1 MSEGPRLERAGMM
14 QAGDDEK
21 DARPGDAPA
30 TGRKTLALLAAS
42 GSIALLLYATLG
54 RDGHEIAPPSS
65 GEAVATPDVKAGPD
79 TGSARATDALEPVV
93 AGTEPSALKPPGFDV
108 VRVAPDGSAVVAG
121 RAAPGS
127 VVTVY
132 ADDLP
137 LADAQADA
145 DGNFVAVFRAT
156 PSEEPRALTLDSV
169 SPEGVSAS
177 SEEAVVLLPGSGPP
191 EPPKAT
197 ETAQPV
203 EGELVGGAVAVGAAP
218 PEDDA
223 PDSEPEL
230 RAAANV
236 EPDAPESEPK
246 VAATAILR
254 PEGVEVALNEGAAA
268 TGETERRV
276 SLASISYGE
285 GGEVSLAGLGGAGA
299 RLRAY
304 VDDDFATETDVGDDG
319 RWAIEL
325 GNVEEGIYRLR
336 IDQIDTQGRVAS
348 RVETPFQR
356 DYPKL
361 PLPRPGSGPRPIAI
375 TVQPGA
381 NLWTLARVHYGSGVL
396 YTQIFTANSDLIG
409 DPDLIYPGQILSL
422 PGVETT
428 E

>member
-21 DARPGDAPA
+21 DGRPGDAPA

-42 GSIALLLYATLG
+42 GSIAFLLYATLG
-54 RDGHEIAPPSS
+54 RDGHEIAPPPS
-65 GEAVATPDVKAGPD
+65 GEAVSAADVKTGLD
-79 TGSARATDALEPVV
+79 TGSARATDAPEPDV

-108 VRVAPDGSAVVAG
+108 VRVAPDGSAVIAG

-145 DGNFVAVFRAT
+145 DGNFVAVFRVN
-156 PSEEPRALTLDSV
+156 PSEKPRALTLDSV
-169 SPEGVSAS
+169 SSEGVSAS
-177 SEEAVVLLPGSGPP
+177 SEEVVVLLPGSGPAEPSEALEP
-191 EPPKAT
+191 E
-197 ETAQPV
+197 QPV
-203 EGELVGGAVAVGAAP
+203 EGELVGDVVAVGAP
-218 PEDDA
+218 PEDDV

-230 RAAANV
+230 PAAANV
-236 EPDAPESEPK
+236 EPDKPESEPQ

-254 PEGVEVALNEGAAA
+254 PEGVEVALNEAAA
-268 TGETERRV
+268 VTGETERQV

-361 PLPRPGSGPRPIAI
+361 PLPRPGSGPRPIAV

-396 YTQIFTANSDLIG
+396 YTQIFTANRDLIG

-422 PGVETT
+422 PGAETT